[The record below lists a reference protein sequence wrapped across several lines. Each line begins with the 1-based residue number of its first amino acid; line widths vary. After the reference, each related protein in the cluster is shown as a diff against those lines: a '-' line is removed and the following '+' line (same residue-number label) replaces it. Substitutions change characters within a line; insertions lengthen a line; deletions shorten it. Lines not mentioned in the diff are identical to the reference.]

1 MGKKSIQEAID
12 EMTLALLYLTSFP
25 DGEGSRFDEMA
36 WKNYSFEA
44 IDRLD
49 EKDLIINPRR
59 KSGGSYKYVYMTEK
73 GRQKARDLLR
83 EMGMEDK
90 PVYER
95 FAFRSIKPE
104 ETDQLVNM
112 EKACFPPNEACSEA
126 FLRAIVEEAGDRCLA
141 AVDRESGKIAGCLYG
156 LTTNETVFNDTFLA
170 DISTHD
176 PAGCNIMILG
186 LEVLE
191 AYRKQGLARELV
203 FNYCRREQER
213 GIRRLVLTCHPNKV
227 KMYRKFGFR
236 DLGESAS
243 KWGGGTWHEM
253 DINLNW

>member
-1 MGKKSIQEAID
+1 MEKPQLINFIAKVLEDSGFKVYKNFKTSQRVID
-12 EMTLALLYLTSFP
+12 IYAVLPTTIGDF
-25 DGEGSRFDEMA
+25 GVVMA
-36 WKNYSFEA
+36 CNNYDKEFEVG
-44 IDRLD
+44 I
-49 EKDLIINPRR
+49 
-59 KSGGSYKYVYMTEK
+59 
-73 GRQKARDLLR
+73 DLLR

-95 FAFRSIKPE
+95 FVFRSIKPE

-156 LTTNETVFNDTFLA
+156 LTTNETIFNDTFLA

-176 PAGCNIMILG
+176 SAGCNIMILG